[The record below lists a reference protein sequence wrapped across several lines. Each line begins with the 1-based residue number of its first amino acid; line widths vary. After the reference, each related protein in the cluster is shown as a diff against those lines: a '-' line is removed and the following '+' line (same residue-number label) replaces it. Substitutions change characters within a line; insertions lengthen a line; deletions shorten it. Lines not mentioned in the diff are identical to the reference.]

1 MAAEGVQAVLVHDEE
16 EWDDAT
22 ARFLAVPRVGELIV
36 WGTAPLKVTAV
47 HWCGDNKYPEKPCV
61 QDDPGAVRRVLR
73 RTQELRA
80 GLRPGAAPALRTPLS
95 PFPRASSRFR

>member
-1 MAAEGVQAVLVHDEE
+1 MAAEGVQAVLVYDEE

-47 HWCGDNKYPEKPCV
+47 SWFGDNNYPEKACV
-61 QDDPGAVRRVLR
+61 PRLHVRL
-73 RTQELRA
+73 
-80 GLRPGAAPALRTPLS
+80 AAPEEL
-95 PFPRASSRFR
+95 PRQRRSKRSR